1 MYSAARQA
9 VLELMTLY
17 NLLNFGRDGW
27 RMGLSDG
34 IAEISMWSPQ
44 YGRMEKTNLAHGT
57 SVFTE
62 RMFLEL

>member
-1 MYSAARQA
+1 MDRVTDTAC
-9 VLELMTLY
+9 LEALREPLY
-17 NLLNFGRDGW
+17 ERGVSPW